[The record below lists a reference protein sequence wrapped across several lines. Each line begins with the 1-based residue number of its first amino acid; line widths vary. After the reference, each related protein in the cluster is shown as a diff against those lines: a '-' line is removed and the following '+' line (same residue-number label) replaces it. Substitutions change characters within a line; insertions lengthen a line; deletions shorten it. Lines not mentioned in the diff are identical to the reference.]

1 MSGKKTESAGVL
13 PVETLS
19 HADAAAELA
28 RLARDIARH
37 DRLYHQKDTPEIT
50 DAEYDSLRRR
60 NEAIEA
66 RFPELKREDSPSLR
80 VGAPAAPA
88 FAKVAHARPMLSLT
102 NAFDEDDVR
111 DFFARIRR
119 FLGPAEDETIEVAG
133 EPKIDGISAS
143 LRFEAGNF
151 VRGATR
157 GDGEIGE
164 DVTANLRTLPAIPA
178 QLAGGNPPEI
188 VEVRGEVYMQRA
200 DFLKLNQTRIAE
212 GEPAFAN
219 PRNSAAGSLRQLDPK
234 ITARRNL
241 RFFAYALGD
250 IQESRGVGPRTHA
263 ELLRRLEGWG
273 FAVNPLTEL
282 CASVDAALAFYRGV
296 EDKRSA
302 LPYDIDGLVYKVNRL
317 DWQERLG
324 MVSRSPR
331 WAIAHKFKAEQGQ
344 TVIQNILIQVGRTGA
359 LTPVA
364 ELQPINIG
372 GVVVQRATLHNE
384 DEITRKGVRIGD
396 TVIVQRAGDVIPQIV
411 AVVSERRPK
420 DSQPFVFPKVC
431 PVCGSLAIREPGEVA
446 WRCTGGLIC
455 SAQAVERLHHFVSR
469 DAFDI
474 EGLGE
479 KHLAAFF
486 ADGLIKTPADIFR
499 LHARKEGIAARE
511 GWGGISAAKLV
522 AAIEAKREIP
532 LDRFIYALGIRQI
545 GQATARLLA
554 RHYGSFTAFR
564 KAMTEAAADGEGEAF
579 QELDSISQIGPSVAA
594 DLVGFFAEPHNL
606 GVLDDLEKK
615 EKLRIGDFVST
626 ATQDSPVAGKT
637 VVFTGTLTTMT
648 RHEAKAKAEALGAKV
663 AESVSKKT
671 DYVVVGEDAGS
682 KAAKAAGLGVK
693 TLSEDEWLSLIAG

>member
-1 MSGKKTESAGVL
+1 MTGKKTKSAGVL
-13 PVETLS
+13 PVESLS
-19 HADAAAELA
+19 HAEAAAELA
-28 RLARDIARH
+28 WLARDIARH

-66 RFPELKREDSPSLR
+66 RFPELKRADSPSLR

-88 FAKVAHARPMLSLT
+88 FAKVAHVRPMLSLT

-119 FLGPAEDETIEVAG
+119 FLGLAEDETIDVMC

-143 LRFEAGNF
+143 LRYEAGNF

-164 DVTANLRTLPAIPA
+164 DVTANLRTLPEIPA
-178 QLAGGNPPEI
+178 QLAGKDPPEI
-188 VEVRGEVYMQRA
+188 VEVRGEVYMRRA

-219 PRNSAAGSLRQLDPK
+219 PRNSAAGGLRQLDPK

-250 IQESRGVGPRTHA
+250 IRESRGVGPHTHA
-263 ELLRRLEGWG
+263 ELLRRLKRWG
-273 FAVNPLTEL
+273 FAVNPMTEL
-282 CASVDAALAFYRGV
+282 CVSVDAALAFYRGV

-302 LPYDIDGLVYKVNRL
+302 LPYDIDGVVYKVNRL

-324 MVSRSPR
+324 MVSRAPR

-364 ELQPINIG
+364 ELEPINIG

-384 DEITRKGVRIGD
+384 DEIARKDVRVGD
-396 TVIVQRAGDVIPQIV
+396 TVVVQRAGDVIPQIV
-411 AVVSERRPK
+411 AVVTEQRPK
-420 DSQPFVFPKVC
+420 DSQPFVFPKAC

-455 SAQAVERLHHFVSR
+455 SAQAVERLRHFVSR

-479 KHLAAFF
+479 KHIAAFF
-486 ADGLIKTPADIFR
+486 TDGFIKTPADIFR
-499 LHARKEGIAARE
+499 LHARKEEIAARE
-511 GWGGISAAKLV
+511 GWGDISTAKLI

-554 RHYGSFTAFR
+554 RHYGSFAAFR
-564 KAMTEAAADGEGEAF
+564 KAMTEATADSEGEAF

-606 GVLDDLEKK
+606 DILDDLEKK

-626 ATQDSPVAGKT
+626 AAQDSPVAGKT
-637 VVFTGTLTTMT
+637 VVFTGTLMTMT

-693 TLSEDEWLSLIAG
+693 TLSEDEWLRLIG

>member
-1 MSGKKTESAGVL
+1 MSGKKTKSAGVL
-13 PVETLS
+13 PVESLS
-19 HADAAAELA
+19 HAEAAAELA
-28 RLARDIARH
+28 RLARDIAGH

-60 NEAIEA
+60 NEAIEVL
-66 RFPELKREDSPSLR
+66 FPELKREDSPSLR
-80 VGAPAAPA
+80 VGAPAAPT

-102 NAFDEDDVR
+102 NAFDEADVR

-119 FLGPAEDETIEVAG
+119 FLGLAENETIEVMG

-143 LRFEAGNF
+143 LRYEAGVF

-164 DVTANLRTLPAIPA
+164 DVTANLRTLAAIPA
-178 QLAGGNPPEI
+178 QLAGPDPPEI
-188 VEVRGEVYMQRA
+188 VEVRGEVHMQRA
-200 DFLKLNQTRIAE
+200 DFLKLNQSRIAE

-250 IQESRGVGPRTHA
+250 IRESRGVGPRTHA
-263 ELLRRLEGWG
+263 ALLQRLEGWG
-273 FAVNPLTEL
+273 FAVNPMTAL
-282 CASVDAALAFYRGV
+282 CTTVDAALAFYRGV

-302 LPYDIDGLVYKVNRL
+302 LPYDIDGVVYKVNRL

-324 MVSRSPR
+324 MVSRAPR
-331 WAIAHKFKAEQGQ
+331 WAIAHKFKAEQGR

-384 DEITRKGVRIGD
+384 DEIARKDIRIGD

-411 AVVSERRPK
+411 AVVTERRPK
-420 DSQPFVFPKVC
+420 DSQPFAFPKVC

-479 KHLAAFF
+479 KHIAAFF
-486 ADGLIKTPADIFR
+486 TDGLIKSPADIFR
-499 LHARKEGIAARE
+499 LHDRKEEIAARE
-511 GWGGISAAKLV
+511 GWGDISAAKLI

-554 RHYGSFTAFR
+554 RHYGSFAAFR
-564 KAMTEAAADGEGEAF
+564 KAMTEAAADAEGEAF

-606 GVLDDLEKK
+606 AALAALEL
-615 EKLRIGDFVST
+615 ELRIGDFIST
-626 ATQDSPVAGKT
+626 AAQDSPVAGKT
-637 VVFTGTLTTMT
+637 VVFTGTLMTMT

-671 DYVVVGEDAGS
+671 DYVVVGDDAGS
-682 KAAKAAGLGVK
+682 KAAKAEALGVN
-693 TLSEDEWLSLIAG
+693 TLTEDEWLRLIAG